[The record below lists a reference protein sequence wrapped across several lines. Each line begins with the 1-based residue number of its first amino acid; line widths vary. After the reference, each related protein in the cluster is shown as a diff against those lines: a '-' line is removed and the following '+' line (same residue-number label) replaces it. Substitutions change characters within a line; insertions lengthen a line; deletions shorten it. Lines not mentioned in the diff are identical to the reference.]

1 MSHPWRVVIGATMC
15 YIRAVTGNRD
25 VTSTTVL
32 DEVRG
37 IEDRV
42 AARLRELAP
51 LVAEFEELAAVA
63 ERLGLEVARAPG
75 GRRAAREGGTR
86 GVGARRREQI
96 AALVARRPGLTVAQ
110 LAAELGVDRTAL
122 YRVVRRLEDDGRVVK
137 RGATVHP
144 VGEVGRA

>member
-1 MSHPWRVVIGATMC
+1 MS
-15 YIRAVTGNRD
+15 
-25 VTSTTVL
+25 VL
-32 DEVRG
+32 DEVRD

-63 ERLGLEVARAPG
+63 ERLGLEVERAPVRRG
-75 GRRAAREGGTR
+75 GREGGTR
-86 GVGARRREQI
+86 AVGARRREEV
-96 AALVARRPGLTVAQ
+96 AALVARHPGLTVAE

-122 YRVVRRLEDDGRVVK
+122 YRVVRRLEEDGRVIK

-144 VGEVGRA
+144 A